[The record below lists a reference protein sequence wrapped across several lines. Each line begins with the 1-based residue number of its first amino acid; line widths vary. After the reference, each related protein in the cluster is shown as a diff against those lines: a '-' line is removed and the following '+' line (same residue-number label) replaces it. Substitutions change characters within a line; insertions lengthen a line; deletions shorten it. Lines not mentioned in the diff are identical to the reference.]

1 MWQTLK
7 TVLGDAWQQFST
19 QAVHSLPNVLA
30 SLLILAVGVLLAVAA
45 GRVASW
51 TLTAAQVDRG
61 AARLGIAPS
70 LERLGITSAAH
81 FLARLLTWC
90 IMLLAFIPAL
100 FSLDARLAS
109 DLLSRFL
116 LYLPHLF
123 VAVALLLIGAVLS
136 RFFARSVLLAAVNN
150 QVRAARFLSGA
161 TRVGIMLVAVAV
173 SLEQLGI
180 GRVTVLIAF
189 AILFGGIMLATALAV
204 GLGSQDIVR
213 RWLAEYLER
222 NESRKDDT
230 GIRHW

>member
-7 TVLGDAWQQFST
+7 TVLAEAWQQFAV
-19 QAVHSLPNVLA
+19 QAVHALPNVLA
-30 SLLILAVGVLLAVAA
+30 SLLILAVGILLAVVA
-45 GRVASW
+45 GRLALW
-51 TLTAAQVDRG
+51 MLTAAHVDRG
-61 AARLGIAPS
+61 AARLGVAAS
-70 LERLGITSAAH
+70 LERLGITSTAH
-81 FLARLLTWC
+81 VLARLLTWC
-90 IMLLAFIPAL
+90 IIVLAFIPAL

-123 VAVALLLIGAVLS
+123 VAVALLLVGAVLS
-136 RFFARSVLLAAVNN
+136 RFFARSVLIAAVNH

-173 SLEQLGI
+173 ALEHLGI

-213 RWLAEYLER
+213 RWLAQYLER
-222 NESRKDDT
+222 DETPKDDT